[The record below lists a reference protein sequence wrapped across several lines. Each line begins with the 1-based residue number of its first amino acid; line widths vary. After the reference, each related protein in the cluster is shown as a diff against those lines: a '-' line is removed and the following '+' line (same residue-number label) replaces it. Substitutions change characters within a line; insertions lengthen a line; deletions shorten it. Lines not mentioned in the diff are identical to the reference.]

1 MHQNSNCSFDLFSN
15 CVFSFWSKKL
25 LHPVAARLALG
36 LGGERGGLLGR
47 EERQSPAVVHC
58 PVVSSN
64 EKKNL
69 LSFFV
74 KGNAMSL
81 EIVDF
86 VECLLNLAACL
97 RERLEDL
104 IDPDSLSV
112 SGVPTGVRKGEP
124 GCKRTLDWAREGAL
138 RRPPGLLGAPEIFLQ
153 KQILGTICRLP
164 EHHVCIKGGGCE

>member
-1 MHQNSNCSFDLFSN
+1 MFS
-15 CVFSFWSKKL
+15 VLVKKL

-36 LGGERGGLLGR
+36 LGGEGCGLLGR
-47 EERQSPAVVHC
+47 EERQSPAVVHG

-64 EKKNL
+64 EQKKS
-69 LSFFV
+69 SFFLRERQRHV
-74 KGNAMSL
+74 FGNG
-81 EIVDF
+81 
-86 VECLLNLAACL
+86 LLNLACL
-97 RERLEDL
+97 RDRLEDL

-124 GCKRTLDWAREGAL
+124 GCKKTLDWAREGAL

-164 EHHVCIKGGGCE
+164 EHHVHIKGGGCE